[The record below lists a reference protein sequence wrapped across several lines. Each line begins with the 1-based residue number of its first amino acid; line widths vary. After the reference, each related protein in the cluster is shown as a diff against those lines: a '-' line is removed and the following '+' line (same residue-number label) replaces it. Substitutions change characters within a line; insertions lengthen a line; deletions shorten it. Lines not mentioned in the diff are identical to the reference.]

1 MKRILFILAATAL
14 NAAEPKP
21 VPRMQAVP
29 LPQDQVSLQRDG
41 AELCRLYLAGSQQRP
56 FIFPIIGPSGR
67 MLTRMGHP
75 RDPVGHNHHNSV
87 WFSHEKAGGVNFW
100 TDRAG
105 KDQKLGSIQ
114 HLRVL
119 RLDDTDSAALVETEN
134 AWLDPD
140 GAAVLHDRRRASAR
154 PLENGEWLLELDLQL
169 EARSADTVLEQ
180 TAFGLLGVRMAKTIG
195 VADGGGTIRNSEG
208 GVDEKECFRKPARW
222 MDYSGPVANGV
233 IEGITI
239 LDHPENANH
248 PVPFHCRD
256 DGWMGAAVTFPG
268 ALVVKKDIPLRLRY
282 ALYIHSGAA
291 SPEKIEAQWKSFAAA
306 KWVDFPAK
314 K

>member
-41 AELCRLYLAGSQQRP
+41 AELCRLHLAGSQQRP
-56 FIFPIIGPSGR
+56 FIFPMIGPSGR

-75 RDPVGHNHHNSV
+75 RDPVGHSHHNSV
-87 WFSHEKAGGVNFW
+87 WFSHEKTGGVNFW

-105 KDQKLGSIQ
+105 KDQKLGHIQ

-119 RLDDTDSAALVETEN
+119 RLDDSDSAALVETEN

-140 GAAVLHDRRRASAR
+140 GTPVLHDKRRTSAR

-169 EARSADTVLEQ
+169 EARNADTTLDQ

-195 VADGGGTIRNSEG
+195 VADGGGTIRSSEG

-268 ALVVKKDIPLRLRY
+268 ALVVKKETPLHLRY
-282 ALYIHSGAA
+282 ALYVHAGAA

-306 KWVDFPAK
+306 QWVDFAAK